1 MNKTAIIITSV
12 LGVLLVGSLIF
23 YFRAKSENVR
33 LTAELEAKTAQM
45 TQLEQETENLRQT
58 NGSLLNSMSDLS
70 VVSKTGAESIKQ
82 SLENLGE
89 QYGFIQDLSRQ
100 IQQKDSLN
108 LALVMNIKRSL
119 GNINDDDI
127 KVEVRGGKVHVSI
140 ADKLLFRSGS
150 ARLAS
155 EADGV
160 LNKISMVLSD
170 HADMDVT
177 VEGHTDDV
185 PIDGSCVKDN
195 WDLSVRRA
203 TTVVR
208 TLQDDYYIAP
218 ERLTAA
224 GRAEYAP
231 IADND
236 STTGRS
242 ANRRTEI
249 VITPQ
254 LDQFFN
260 LLESPPL
267 AN

>member
-1 MNKTAIIITSV
+1 MKSSSIIITALSV
-12 LGVLLVGSLIF
+12 LTLAGIGSF
-23 YFRAKSENVR
+23 FWQNSKVKEAN
-33 LTAELEAKTAQM
+33 AELAGKEEQLAL
-45 TQLEQETENLRQT
+45 LEQEVTHLRST
-58 NGSLLNSMSDLS
+58 NGSLLESMADLS

-82 SLENLGE
+82 SLENLGD
-89 QYGFIQDLSRQ
+89 QYDFIQDLTRKVQ
-100 IQQKDSLN
+100 AKDSLN
-108 LALVMNIKRSL
+108 LALVMNLKRSL
-119 GNINDDDI
+119 GNISDDDI

-140 ADKLLFRSGS
+140 ADRLLFSSGS
-150 ARLAS
+150 ARLGDQS
-155 EADGV
+155 QDI
-160 LNKISMVLSD
+160 LNKIALVLND
-170 HADMDVT
+170 HNELDVM

-208 TLQDDYYIAP
+208 TLQDEYLVAP

-224 GRAEYAP
+224 GRGEYAP
-231 IADND
+231 VAGND
-236 STTGRS
+236 SESGRQT
-242 ANRRTEI
+242 NRRTEI

-260 LLESPPL
+260 LLESPAL

>member
-1 MNKTAIIITSV
+1 MNTSNIIITILSV
-12 LGVLLVGSLIF
+12 LTLAGIGSF
-23 YFRAKSENVR
+23 FWQNSKVK
-33 LTAELEAKTAQM
+33 EAKTELAGKTEQLAL
-45 TQLEQETENLRQT
+45 LEQEVTHLRST
-58 NGSLLNSMSDLS
+58 NGSLLESMADLS

-82 SLENLGE
+82 SLENLGD
-89 QYGFIQDLSRQ
+89 QYGFIQDLTRKVQ
-100 IQQKDSLN
+100 AKDSLN
-108 LALVMNIKRSL
+108 LVLVMNLKRSL
-119 GNINDDDI
+119 GNISDDDI

-140 ADKLLFRSGS
+140 ADRLLFASGS
-150 ARLAS
+150 SRLQDQS
-155 EADGV
+155 EGV
-160 LNKISMVLSD
+160 LNKIAIVLND
-170 HADMDVT
+170 HNEVDVM

-208 TLQDDYYIAP
+208 TLQQNYFVSP

-231 IADND
+231 VADN
-236 STTGRS
+236 STNDGRQS
-242 ANRRTEI
+242 NRRTEI

-260 LLESPPL
+260 LLESPAL